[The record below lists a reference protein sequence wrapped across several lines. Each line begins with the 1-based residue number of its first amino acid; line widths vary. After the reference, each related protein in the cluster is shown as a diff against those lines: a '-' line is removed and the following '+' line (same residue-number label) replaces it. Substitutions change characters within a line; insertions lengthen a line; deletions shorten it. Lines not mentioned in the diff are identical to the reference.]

1 MNYYFPYYEKYNI
14 NYIYLLL
21 FYKLAEA
28 DKNLWIKNTVKYS
41 SLKDLTKRMNDL
53 FNQIRKETDDT
64 AQEEQ
69 IISQSTISRISSNT
83 EYSSSGRKMKK
94 GSFFSMIS
102 GIPPIGQRY
111 RLYAL
116 MIMSFRFLLNRMI
129 TYLLPTIYI

>member
-64 AQEEQ
+64 AQEE
-69 IISQSTISRISSNT
+69 
-83 EYSSSGRKMKK
+83 
-94 GSFFSMIS
+94 
-102 GIPPIGQRY
+102 
-111 RLYAL
+111 
-116 MIMSFRFLLNRMI
+116 
-129 TYLLPTIYI
+129 

>member
-1 MNYYFPYYEKYNI
+1 MNYYVPYYEKYNI

-64 AQEEQ
+64 AQEE
-69 IISQSTISRISSNT
+69 
-83 EYSSSGRKMKK
+83 
-94 GSFFSMIS
+94 
-102 GIPPIGQRY
+102 
-111 RLYAL
+111 
-116 MIMSFRFLLNRMI
+116 
-129 TYLLPTIYI
+129 

>member
-53 FNQIRKETDDT
+53 FNQIRKETDNT
-64 AQEEQ
+64 AQEE
-69 IISQSTISRISSNT
+69 
-83 EYSSSGRKMKK
+83 
-94 GSFFSMIS
+94 
-102 GIPPIGQRY
+102 
-111 RLYAL
+111 
-116 MIMSFRFLLNRMI
+116 
-129 TYLLPTIYI
+129 